1 MFSSVVGTADRT
13 KRTSYSHALVFTV
26 PLAACERPSHC
37 GQQRSRATGAAK
49 MAMLRLHV
57 ATTLRTSLMVD
68 VPAGDTVVQLL
79 GV

>member
-1 MFSSVVGTADRT
+1 
-13 KRTSYSHALVFTV
+13 
-26 PLAACERPSHC
+26 
-37 GQQRSRATGAAK
+37 